1 MPNVTYQTF
10 VRQVREIRVIE
21 SIRDLLEW
29 DQQTFMPP
37 KGVTH
42 RADQI
47 ELLAGLAHQKLT
59 SAELGELLE
68 KLELES
74 DNGDYVAATNLR
86 EVRREYDRAIKLPT
100 ELVQEIAK
108 VTSLASDTWQAAR
121 SESDFSRFAPHLEQL
136 LDLKRQAADRI
147 GWRTEPYDALLDEYE
162 PGARAAQIQE
172 LFDRLKP
179 ELVALVS
186 AIKDAPRQP
195 DNSILK
201 RPAPV
206 ARQEAFNRAI
216 AATMGFDFQAGRI
229 DVSTHP
235 FCSGFCPLDVRF
247 TTRFDEHA
255 LAMSLFGVMHEAGHG
270 LYEQGLDPQHIGT
283 PMGSY
288 VSLGI
293 HESQSRM
300 WENLVGRGRPFWRH
314 YFPKLQAEF
323 PALADVALD
332 DWYFA
337 INTVRPSLIRVEAD
351 EVTYGLH
358 IMLRFDL
365 ERRMIA
371 GTLAVKDVPAAWN
384 DAMRQL
390 LGVTPANDAE
400 GCLQDVHW
408 SMGIFGYFPTYQ
420 LGNLYATQFFD
431 AARVALP
438 ELDERIAH
446 GELTPLRE
454 WLRDNIHKHGQR
466 YRAGEL
472 VEVVTGRELSHRPFI
487 EYLQAKFKQLYGFGE
502 LG

>member
-10 VRQVREIRVIE
+10 VRRVREIRIVG

-29 DQQTFMPP
+29 DQQTFMP
-37 KGVTH
+37 KKALAH

-47 ELLAGLAHQKLT
+47 ELLAGLVHQKLT

-68 KLELES
+68 RLELES

-86 EVRREYDRAIKLPT
+86 EVRREYDRAVKLPT

-108 VTSLASDTWQAAR
+108 VTSLACETWQAAR

-147 GWRTEPYDALLDEYE
+147 GWQSEPYDALMDEYE
-162 PGARAAQIQE
+162 PGARAAQVQE

-179 ELVALVS
+179 ELVTLVS

-195 DNSILK
+195 DISILK
-201 RPAPV
+201 RHAPV
-206 ARQEAFNRAI
+206 ARQKAFNRAI
-216 AATMGFDFQAGRI
+216 AAALGFDFQAGRI

-323 PALADVALD
+323 PVLADVALD

-384 DAMRQL
+384 DAMRQM
-390 LGVTPANDAE
+390 LGITPANDAE

-420 LGNLYATQFFD
+420 LGNLYASQFFD
-431 AARVALP
+431 AARAALP
-438 ELDERIAH
+438 DLNERIAR
-446 GELTPLRE
+446 GELAPLRE

-487 EYLQAKFKQLYGFGE
+487 EYLQTKFKQLYGFGE
-502 LG
+502 LD